1 MLSPYRVLDL
11 TDDRGEIAGMML
23 GDLGA
28 DVIRVEPPGGS
39 QARRRGPLLP
49 GAPENERSHQF
60 FAYNRNKRSI
70 VLDPQREDD
79 LHTLAELV
87 RRSDFVLESVPGGE
101 LARFALDFDGLRR
114 LNPRIVHV
122 QISPFGSDGPY
133 AGYAA
138 SDLVIAALA
147 GPVCIQGIPGRPP
160 VRLSV
165 PQVWR
170 HAGAEAA
177 VAALVAHARMLA
189 TGQAQLVD
197 VSAQSAL
204 TWTMLH
210 AMEAHAIQGYDFE
223 RGGSIVQLGVVAV
236 QVVFQCADGYL
247 VALPGGAAMM
257 GLADRMIEDGVLE
270 PAYCDLDWLDLDR
283 RMAIG
288 KEVPFDRDDMT
299 SALARF
305 FLPYEKA
312 ELLEYGMEHGVTL
325 APVTTVPELLAMRHL
340 ETRGF
345 WYEPALPTGQTVRA
359 PGVTARPTRTPL
371 SIRCSAPT
379 LDQHANEIRAELSAP
394 ATHESRHSAIPT
406 REGLPLAGLKV
417 ADFSWVGVGPI
428 SARYLADHG
437 ATVVRVESELRP
449 DALRGAAPF
458 KDDVPGWNRSH
469 FFAEFNASKLGLA
482 LHLKEPA
489 GLEIARK
496 LIAWADVYIE
506 SFAPGAVDRLGL
518 DYESA
523 RALNPAVVMMS
534 TCLMGQTGPAR
545 TFAGYGYHAGA
556 MSGFY
561 EVTGW
566 PDLPPDGPWAAYTDT
581 IAPRFVAS
589 TLLAALDHRRRTGEG
604 QHIDAAQIEMA
615 LNFLAP
621 EILDYQASGHVP
633 TRMGNRARDA
643 APHGC
648 YPCSGADRWCAIA
661 IDSDAQWR
669 ALCGAMQ
676 KTHWSSDAELSTV
689 EGRLAR
695 HDELDAG
702 IGEWTRRREPR
713 QVMESLQ
720 AAGVPAGVVQR
731 SSDLL
736 RDPQYAHR
744 GFHHT
749 LEHAEMG
756 PVPYAGSQF
765 RIRGYASGPRS
776 AAPTL
781 GQHSFEVMRDL
792 LDMSDD
798 EIAQAFGSGAI
809 V

>member
-1 MLSPYRVLDL
+1 
-11 TDDRGEIAGMML
+11 
-23 GDLGA
+23 
-28 DVIRVEPPGGS
+28 
-39 QARRRGPLLP
+39 
-49 GAPENERSHQF
+49 
-60 FAYNRNKRSI
+60 
-70 VLDPQREDD
+70 
-79 LHTLAELV
+79 
-87 RRSDFVLESVPGGE
+87 
-101 LARFALDFDGLRR
+101 
-114 LNPRIVHV
+114 
-122 QISPFGSDGPY
+122 
-133 AGYAA
+133 
-138 SDLVIAALA
+138 
-147 GPVCIQGIPGRPP
+147 
-160 VRLSV
+160 
-165 PQVWR
+165 
-170 HAGAEAA
+170 
-177 VAALVAHARMLA
+177 
-189 TGQAQLVD
+189 
-197 VSAQSAL
+197 
-204 TWTMLH
+204 MLH

-223 RGGSIVQLGVVAV
+223 RDGSIVQLGVVAV

-247 VALPGGAAMM
+247 VALPGGAAMK
-257 GLADRMIEDGVLE
+257 GLADRMIEDGVLD
-270 PAYCDLDWLDLDR
+270 PSHRDRDWLDLDR

-299 SALARF
+299 ATLARF
-305 FLPYEKA
+305 FLPYKKA
-312 ELLEYGMEHGVTL
+312 DLLEYGMEHGVTL
-325 APVTTVPELLAMRHL
+325 APVMTVSELLGMRHL

-345 WYEPALPTGQTVRA
+345 WYEPTLPTGQTVRA
-359 PGVTARPTRTPL
+359 PGVTAKPKRSPL
-371 SIRCSAPT
+371 SIRRTAPA
-379 LDQHANEIRAELSAP
+379 LDQHADEIRTELCTARGEAP
-394 ATHESRHSAIPT
+394 RHSASST
-406 REGLPLAGLKV
+406 RDGLPLEGLKV

-469 FFAEFNASKLGLA
+469 FFAEFNTSKLGLA

-489 GLEIARK
+489 GLDIARK

-506 SFAPGAVDRLGL
+506 SFAPGAIDRMGLGY
-518 DYESA
+518 DTA
-523 RALNPAVVMMS
+523 RALNPSVLMMS

-545 TFAGYGYHAGA
+545 AFAGYGYHAGA

-589 TLLAALDHRRRTGEG
+589 TLLAAIDHRRRSGEG

-621 EILDYQASGHVP
+621 EIMDYQASGHVP

-643 APHGC
+643 APQGC
-648 YPCSGADRWCAIA
+648 YPCTGRDRWCAIA
-661 IDSDAQWR
+661 VDSDAQWR
-669 ALCGAMQ
+669 ALCKVMQ
-676 KTHWSSDAELSTV
+676 KADWSSDAELSSV
-689 EGRLAR
+689 GGRLAR
-695 HDELDAG
+695 HDEIDAG
-702 IGEWTRRREPR
+702 ISAWTALREPR
-713 QVMESLQ
+713 AVMEALQ

-744 GFHHT
+744 GFHHP
-749 LEHAEMG
+749 LDHAEMG
-756 PVPYAGSQF
+756 SVPYAGHQF

-792 LDMSDD
+792 LNMSDD
-798 EIAQAFGSGAI
+798 EIAEAFGSGAI

>member
-1 MLSPYRVLDL
+1 V
-11 TDDRGEIAGMML
+11 
-23 GDLGA
+23 
-28 DVIRVEPPGGS
+28 
-39 QARRRGPLLP
+39 
-49 GAPENERSHQF
+49 RS
-60 FAYNRNKRSI
+60 
-70 VLDPQREDD
+70 
-79 LHTLAELV
+79 
-87 RRSDFVLESVPGGE
+87 SDFVLESLPDGE
-101 LARFALDFDGLRR
+101 LARYRLDFDGLRR
-114 LNPRIVHV
+114 LHPRIVHV
-122 QISPFGSDGPY
+122 QISAFGSDGPY

-147 GPVCIQGIPGRPP
+147 GPVCIQGVRERPP

-170 HAGAEAA
+170 HTGAEAA
-177 VAALVAHARMLA
+177 VAALVGHARMLA
-189 TGQAQLVD
+189 TGEAQLVD
-197 VSAQSAL
+197 VSAQCAL

-223 RGGSIVQLGVVAV
+223 RDGSVVQLGVVAV
-236 QVVFQCADGYL
+236 QVVFECADGYL
-247 VALPGGAAMM
+247 VALPGGAAMR
-257 GLADRMIEDGVLE
+257 GLADRMITDGVLD
-270 PAYCDLDWLDLDR
+270 PSHRDRDWLALDR
-283 RMAIG
+283 QMAVG
-288 KEVPFDRDDMT
+288 QEVPFDRDEMT
-299 SALARF
+299 AAMARF
-305 FLPYEKA
+305 FLPYSKT

-340 ETRGF
+340 EARGF
-345 WYEPALPTGQTVRA
+345 WYEPTLPTGQKVRA
-359 PGVTARPTRTPL
+359 PGLTARPARSPL
-371 SIRCSAPT
+371 SIRRPAPA
-379 LDQHANEIRAELSAP
+379 LDEHAEEIRSELGSAGGTRP
-394 ATHESRHSAIPT
+394 SRARSPR
-406 REGLPLAGLKV
+406 REGLPLEGLKV
-417 ADFSWVGVGPI
+417 ADFSWIGVGPT

-449 DALRGAAPF
+449 DQLRGCAPF

-469 FFAEFNASKLGLA
+469 FFGEFNASKLGLA

-506 SFAPGAVDRLGL
+506 SFAPGAVGRIGL
-518 DYESA
+518 DYEAA
-523 RALNPAVVMMS
+523 RALNPSVVMMS

-545 TFAGYGYHAGA
+545 AFAGYGYHAGA

-581 IAPRFVAS
+581 IAPRFAAS
-589 TLLAALDHRRRTGEG
+589 TLLAAIDHRRRTGEG

-621 EILDYQASGHVP
+621 EILDYQASGRVP

-643 APHGC
+643 APQGC
-648 YPCSGADRWCAIA
+648 YPCSGRDRWCAIA
-661 IDSDAQWR
+661 IDSEAQWQ
-669 ALCGAMQ
+669 AMCQ
-676 KTHWSSDAELSTV
+676 VMEKARWSADAGLSSV

-702 IGEWTRRREPR
+702 ISEWTAPREPR
-713 QVMESLQ
+713 EVMETLQ

-744 GFHHT
+744 GFHHA

-756 PVPYAGSQF
+756 RIPYAGHQF
-765 RIRGYASGPRS
+765 RIRGYPSGPRS

-792 LDMSDD
+792 LGMSED
-798 EIAQAFGSGAI
+798 EIAQAFAAGAI
-809 V
+809 T